1 MHSRKR
7 VLAVVGEGLPP
18 IGVAR
23 PSPSFA
29 SSFRSKLRYPLPARG
44 EGQGETRLAYET
56 ILTERSG
63 GVLMITLNRPE
74 RLNAA
79 SIQLADEFRAALY
92 DLGDARAVLITG
104 AGKGFCSGADL
115 AARGEADAITSKGG
129 SHQALQNHYNP
140 LVSQI
145 LRLPVPVVTAVNGPA
160 AGVGCSIALA
170 GDFVIAARSAYFLQA
185 FVNIGLVPDGGSTW
199 LLARAIGRARATRMM
214 MLGEK
219 ISAEHAEEWGLI
231 YKAAQDDSFMA
242 EARELAERL
251 AAGPTLAYATMK
263 RNIATALDGT
273 INDVFLA
280 EAEGQRLAGASADA
294 MEGGMAFIQKRKPN
308 FAGK

>member
-1 MHSRKR
+1 M
-7 VLAVVGEGLPP
+7 AN
-18 IGVAR
+18 
-23 PSPSFA
+23 
-29 SSFRSKLRYPLPARG
+29 
-44 EGQGETRLAYET
+44 YET
-56 ILTERSG
+56 ILTERTG
-63 GVLMITLNRPE
+63 GVLTITLNRPE

-79 SIQLADEFRAALY
+79 SLEMADEIGAALY
-92 DLGDARAVLITG
+92 DIGDARCVLITG

-115 AARGEADAITSKGG
+115 AARGEASAIAMKGG
-129 SHQALQNHYNP
+129 SHRALQNHYNP

-170 GDFVIAARSAYFLQA
+170 GDFVIAAQSAYFLQA

-219 ISAEHAEEWGLI
+219 ISAAQAEEWGLI
-231 YKAAQDDSFMA
+231 YKAVEDAALME
-242 EARELAERL
+242 EARALAQKLAE
-251 AAGPTLAYATMK
+251 GPTLAYATMK
-263 RNIATALDGT
+263 RNISTALDGT

-294 MEGGMAFIQKRKPN
+294 MEGGMAFLQKRKAQ
-308 FAGK
+308 FQGR